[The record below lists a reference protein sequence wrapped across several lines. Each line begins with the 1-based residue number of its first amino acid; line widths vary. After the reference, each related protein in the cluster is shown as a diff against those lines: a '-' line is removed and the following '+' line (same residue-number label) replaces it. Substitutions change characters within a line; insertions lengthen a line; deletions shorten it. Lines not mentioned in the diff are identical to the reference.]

1 MSASLSGGSHWKSWS
16 KQSDVDVGAGL
27 GAVVGDGLGAKVG
40 DGLGAVVGDGLGAC
54 VGAGEGAV
62 VGDVVGALEGLAIKS
77 NSQHT
82 TDSTLC
88 IPCAAAE

>member
-40 DGLGAVVGDGLGAC
+40 DGHKN
-54 VGAGEGAV
+54 GE
-62 VGDVVGALEGLAIKS
+62 
-77 NSQHT
+77 
-82 TDSTLC
+82 
-88 IPCAAAE
+88 P